1 MSYESYKNLSY
12 KELEAELAKLR
23 KELIDLRLQK
33 VLGHLDNPMRLRTI
47 RRDIARLNTRIHAVD
62 IGIAKNGGDK

>member
-1 MSYESYKNLSY
+1 MKNSYKNLSY
-12 KELEAELAKLR
+12 KEMEAELAKLR
-23 KELIDLRLQK
+23 KELINLRLQK